1 MSEMAAELSAEE
13 LPVLSVVVPMYNEA
27 TGVLALYERL
37 HAVLEATG
45 ERWEMIC
52 VNDGSRDE
60 TLEVLTALHQRD
72 ARVRVIDLARNF
84 GKEVALSAGLDHASG
99 DAVIPIDADL
109 QDPPELIPELLRCW
123 KEGAEVV
130 NATRRSRE
138 GESWFKKTTA
148 NVFYH
153 ILEKMT
159 HIAIPRN
166 TGDFRLISRP
176 ALQALQRMPERSRF
190 MKGMFP
196 WVGFRQATVLFD
208 REPRHSGTTK
218 WNYWRL
224 WNLALEGITSF
235 SSVPL
240 RVWSYLGLGVA
251 LFAFLYMMFLMV
263 RTLIFGI
270 DVPGYASLMVVVLFI
285 GGIQLIGLG
294 VLGEYL
300 ARIFE
305 EVKARP
311 LYVVRERLGFSQEMI
326 DHAKTLPGR

>member
-1 MSEMAAELSAEE
+1 
-13 LPVLSVVVPMYNEA
+13 
-27 TGVLALYERL
+27 
-37 HAVLEATG
+37 
-45 ERWEMIC
+45 
-52 VNDGSRDE
+52 
-60 TLEVLTALHQRD
+60 
-72 ARVRVIDLARNF
+72 VIDLTRNF

-123 KEGAEVV
+123 KDGADVV
-130 NATRRSRE
+130 NATRRSRDGE
-138 GESWFKKTTA
+138 GWLKKTTA
-148 NVFYH
+148 GMFYYV
-153 ILEKMT
+153 LEKMT
-159 HIAIPRN
+159 RIPIPRN

-176 ALQALQRMPERSRF
+176 ALQTLQRMPERSRF
-190 MKGMFP
+190 MKCMFA

-208 REPRHSGTTK
+208 RTPRHVGATK
-218 WNYWRL
+218 WSYWRL

-235 SSVPL
+235 SSLPL
-240 RVWSYLGLGVA
+240 RVWSYLGLVVA
-251 LFAFLYMMFLMV
+251 VFAFLYMMFLMV

-311 LYVVRERLGFSQEMI
+311 LYVVRERQGFSQETV
-326 DHAKTLPGR
+326 DYAKTLPGR

>member
-1 MSEMAAELSAEE
+1 
-13 LPVLSVVVPMYNEA
+13 
-27 TGVLALYERL
+27 
-37 HAVLEATG
+37 
-45 ERWEMIC
+45 
-52 VNDGSRDE
+52 
-60 TLEVLTALHQRD
+60 
-72 ARVRVIDLARNF
+72 
-84 GKEVALSAGLDHASG
+84 
-99 DAVIPIDADL
+99 
-109 QDPPELIPELLRCW
+109 
-123 KEGAEVV
+123 VV

-138 GESWFKKTTA
+138 GESRFKKATA
-148 NVFYH
+148 NGFYFV
-153 ILEKMT
+153 LEKMT
-159 HIAIPRN
+159 RIPIPRD

-190 MKGMFP
+190 MKGMFA

-208 REPRHSGTTK
+208 RSPRHAGTTK

-235 SSVPL
+235 SSLPL

-251 LFAFLYMMFLMV
+251 AFAFLYMMFLMV
-263 RTLIFGI
+263 RTLVFGI

-311 LYVVRERLGFSQEMI
+311 LYVVREQLGFSQ
-326 DHAKTLPGR
+326 DVVDYAKTLPGR

>member
-1 MSEMAAELSAEE
+1 
-13 LPVLSVVVPMYNEA
+13 
-27 TGVLALYERL
+27 
-37 HAVLEATG
+37 
-45 ERWEMIC
+45 
-52 VNDGSRDE
+52 
-60 TLEVLTALHQRD
+60 
-72 ARVRVIDLARNF
+72 
-84 GKEVALSAGLDHASG
+84 
-99 DAVIPIDADL
+99 
-109 QDPPELIPELLRCW
+109 LLRCW
-123 KEGAEVV
+123 KDGAEVV
-130 NATRRSRE
+130 NATRRSRD

-148 NVFYH
+148 GVFYYV
-153 ILEKMT
+153 LEKMT
-159 HIAIPRN
+159 RISIPRN

-176 ALQALQRMPERSRF
+176 ALQVLQRMPERSRF
-190 MKGMFP
+190 MKGMFA

-208 REPRHSGTTK
+208 RAPRHAGATK

-235 SSVPL
+235 SSLPL

-251 LFAFLYMMFLMV
+251 VFAFLYMIFLMV

-311 LYVVRERLGFSQEMI
+311 LYVVREQLGFSKDTV

>member
-1 MSEMAAELSAEE
+1 MNGATPKQDSGN
-13 LPVLSVVVPMYNEA
+13 PPTLSVVVPMYNETA
-27 TGVLALYERL
+27 NVLALYDRL
-37 HAVLEATG
+37 RAVLEATG
-45 ERWEMIC
+45 ERWELIF

-60 TLEVLTALHQRD
+60 TLAALTALHQRD
-72 ARVRVIDLARNF
+72 VHVRVIDLARNF

-99 DAVIPIDADL
+99 EAIIPIDADL

-123 KEGAEVV
+123 KDGAEVV
-130 NATRRSRE
+130 NATRRSRDGE
-138 GESWFKKTTA
+138 GWVKKTTA
-148 NVFYH
+148 NMFYYV
-153 ILEKMT
+153 LEKMT
-159 HIAIPRN
+159 RIPIPRN

-176 ALQALQRMPERSRF
+176 ALQVLQRMPERSRF
-190 MKGMFP
+190 MKGMFA

-208 REPRHSGTTK
+208 RAPRHAGATK

-235 SSVPL
+235 SSLPL

-251 LFAFLYMMFLMV
+251 TFAFLYMVFLMI

-311 LYVVRERLGFSQEMI
+311 LYVVREQLGFSQETV
-326 DHAKTLPGR
+326 DYVKTLPGR